1 MCFLNRSIAMTDK
14 LYEKNPYIRE
24 FDARVTECE
33 AKGDVYKICLDKSA
47 FFPEG
52 GGQPGDRG
60 WIGEAVI
67 SDTHERDGKVW
78 HYADRPLE
86 IGSEVR
92 GCLDWA
98 FRFSNMQNHAGEHIV
113 SGLLHGKYGYDNV
126 GFHVGSEAVTLDING
141 ELTEEQVRE
150 IEMEANRAVQENVP
164 IQAAIPSKAE
174 LAQMNYRSKKALDG
188 DVRIV
193 EIPGYDLCACCG
205 THPFRTGEI
214 RLIKILSVQNYKGG
228 VRISMLS
235 GNRAVDDYM
244 EKHDSVVKISHLL
257 SAKTGEISDAVERLQ
272 KEIGDLKF
280 KMVQMKREM
289 MTVKAENLPVS
300 GNAVCVLEKD
310 LEGSDLREYANL
322 LSKRAERVLVLSG
335 GGDKGYRYV
344 LIDAG
349 QQAREYGKE
358 IQKLY
363 GGKGGG
369 SNQMIQGTLTGD
381 AAAVQQWFEA
391 AH

>member
-1 MCFLNRSIAMTDK
+1 
-14 LYEKNPYIRE
+14 
-24 FDARVTECE
+24 
-33 AKGDVYKICLDKSA
+33 
-47 FFPEG
+47 
-52 GGQPGDRG
+52 
-60 WIGEAVI
+60 
-67 SDTHERDGKVW
+67 
-78 HYADRPLE
+78 
-86 IGSEVR
+86 
-92 GCLDWA
+92 
-98 FRFSNMQNHAGEHIV
+98 
-113 SGLLHGKYGYDNV
+113 
-126 GFHVGSEAVTLDING
+126 
-141 ELTEEQVRE
+141 
-150 IEMEANRAVQENVP
+150 
-164 IQAAIPSKAE
+164 
-174 LAQMNYRSKKALDG
+174 MNYRSKKALDG

-272 KEIGDLKF
+272 KEMGDLKF

-289 MTVKAENLPVS
+289 MAVKAENLSVS
-300 GNAVCVLEKD
+300 GNAVCVLEND